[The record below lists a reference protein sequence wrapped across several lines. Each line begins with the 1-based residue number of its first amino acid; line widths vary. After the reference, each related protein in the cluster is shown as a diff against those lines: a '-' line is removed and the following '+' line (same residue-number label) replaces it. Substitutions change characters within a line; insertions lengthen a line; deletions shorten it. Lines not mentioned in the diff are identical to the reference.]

1 LERGK
6 GMVVVKISTKLPVT
20 IVGLAVLTAF
30 VVGVMAFIE
39 SERAIEREAF
49 AKLEAV
55 QESRIHEFEGLLE
68 TISTD
73 IMVVAE
79 NHMAIEALEEIE
91 TAWAEI
97 KESGQD
103 PAEVLQKE
111 YVTDNPNPA
120 GQKHKLD
127 KGAGA
132 LTYNAVHTKYHDW
145 FRELME
151 GHQYYD
157 VFLVDDDG
165 NVAYSVY
172 KEADFGT
179 NLKDGKWKDT
189 DLAKVWKMV
198 QTNFKRDYVAFTDF
212 APYAP
217 SNGAPASFMASPIF
231 DMEGEK
237 HGTLIYQMPV
247 DRINKIMQNPAGM
260 GRTGQSYIV
269 GIDKLMRS
277 DSRFHKKGEQ
287 STILRQKVDTEHVG
301 KAFKGE
307 DGIMVSTSYRG
318 NEVLA
323 AYGPLEFLG
332 VKWAVLAEIAMEEID
347 EPVIA
352 MRNNLAIVVV
362 IIGIL
367 IAIAGTLFARTL
379 TKPISGMVNSMGSL
393 AEGNLQV
400 DIPAQERTDEI
411 GAMSKAVQVFKDN
424 AIRTKKLE
432 EEAEEQKKR
441 AEEEKRAMMHKM
453 ADDFED
459 SVGGVVQTVSSAA
472 TQMNSTAQSMSS
484 IAEETNAQAT
494 TVAAA
499 SEQATANVQTVAAA
513 AEELSNSISEIS
525 RQVAES
531 SGVAKNAVDKAT
543 RSHDMIQGLVEA
555 AQKIGE
561 VVSLI
566 TDIADQT
573 NLLALNATIEA
584 ARAGDA
590 GKGFAVV
597 ASEVKNLANQT
608 AKATEE
614 IGQQIGSVQGATEE
628 SATTIEE
635 VVEVIGKMDEIASAI
650 AAAVEEQG
658 AATQEIARNVEQAA
672 IGTQDVSSNIQG
684 VTQAASE
691 AGAASSQVLETS
703 KELSQNAT
711 NLKVQVDKFLDQI
724 RGG

>member
-1 LERGK
+1 
-6 GMVVVKISTKLPVT
+6 MKISTKLPVT
-20 IVGLAVLTAF
+20 IVGFAVLTALI
-30 VVGVMAFIE
+30 VGVMAFIN
-39 SERAIEREAF
+39 SEEAIEQEAF

-55 QESRIHEFEGLLE
+55 QESRIHELNGLLDY
-68 TISTD
+68 IAAD

-91 TAWAEI
+91 VAWAEI
-97 KESGQD
+97 KDNGGTPD
-103 PAEVLQKE
+103 EVLQKE
-111 YVTDNPNPA
+111 YIADNPNPA
-120 GQKHKLD
+120 GEKHKLD
-127 KGAGA
+127 KGASD
-132 LTYNAVHTKYHDW
+132 LTYNNVHAKYHNW
-145 FRELME
+145 FRELMNSR
-151 GHQYYD
+151 GYYD
-157 VFLVDDDG
+157 VFLVDHAG
-165 NVAYSVY
+165 NVVYSVY
-172 KEADFGT
+172 KEADFAT
-179 NLKDGKWKDT
+179 NLKDGKWKNT
-189 DLAKVWKMV
+189 DLAKAWRMV
-198 QTNFKRDYVAFTDF
+198 HDNFKRDYVAFTDF

-231 DMEGEK
+231 DLKGEE

-247 DRINKIMQNPAGM
+247 EKINNVMQNPAGM

-269 GIDKLMRS
+269 GQDMLMRS
-277 DSRFHKKGEQ
+277 ESRFHKKGDL
-287 STILRQKVDTEHVG
+287 SSILNV
-301 KAFKGE
+301 KAGTAQVSKALSGE
-307 DGIMVSTSYRG
+307 DGVMVG
-318 NEVLA
+318 HNAKGQEVLS

-332 VKWAVLAEIAMEEID
+332 VTWAIIAEISMEEVD
-347 EPVIA
+347 QPVTA
-352 MRNNLAIVVV
+352 MRNHLIIAIA
-362 IIGIL
+362 IIGVV

-379 TKPISGMVNSMGSL
+379 TTPISGMVASMGSL
-393 AEGNLQV
+393 AEGNLQAE
-400 DIPAQERTDEI
+400 IPARDRADEI
-411 GAMSKAVQVFKDN
+411 GEMSKAVQVFKDS

-472 TQMNSTAQSMSS
+472 TQMNSTAQSMAS
-484 IAEETNAQAT
+484 IAEETSAQAT

-531 SGVAKNAVDKAT
+531 STVAKDAVDRAT
-543 RSHDMIQGLVEA
+543 RSHDMIQGLVQA
-555 AQKIGE
+555 SQQIGE
-561 VVSLI
+561 VIQLI
-566 TDIADQT
+566 NDIADQT

-597 ASEVKNLANQT
+597 ASEVKSLANQT
-608 AKATEE
+608 AKATEQ
-614 IGQQIGSVQGATEE
+614 ISQQINAVQGSTEE
-628 SATTIEE
+628 SATTIEQ

-684 VTQAASE
+684 VTQAAGE

-703 KELSQNAT
+703 KELSKNAT
-711 NLKVQVDKFLDQI
+711 NLKVEMDKFLDQI
-724 RGG
+724 RSA